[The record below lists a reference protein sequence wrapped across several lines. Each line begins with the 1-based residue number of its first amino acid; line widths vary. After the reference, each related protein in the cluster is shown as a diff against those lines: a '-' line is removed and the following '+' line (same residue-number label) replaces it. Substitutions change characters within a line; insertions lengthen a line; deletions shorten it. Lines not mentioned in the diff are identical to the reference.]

1 MSKFS
6 SMDNGILSADTIIIL
21 ITKNLVLMK
30 PMLSVDSSDMTRQ
43 AGVRVD
49 MIITM
54 IGSPITFTILCV
66 LAMKML
72 LDSVH

>member
-6 SMDNGILSADTIIIL
+6 SMDNGILSVDTIIIL

-49 MIITM
+49 MIIIM
-54 IGSPITFTILCV
+54 ICSPITFTILSV

-72 LDSVH
+72 LHSVH